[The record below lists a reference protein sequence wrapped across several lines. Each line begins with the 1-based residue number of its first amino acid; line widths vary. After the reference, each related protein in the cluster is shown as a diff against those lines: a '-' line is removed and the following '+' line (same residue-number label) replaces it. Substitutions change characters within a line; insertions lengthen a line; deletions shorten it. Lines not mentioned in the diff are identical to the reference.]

1 MTPTLVGATLRRPRL
16 VGTVRPEVNASG
28 PTELDQVRR
37 GKQDEDLSHSP
48 TV

>member
-1 MTPTLVGATLRRPRL
+1 MTPTLVGGTAAASRHGAT
-16 VGTVRPEVNASG
+16 RPEVNASG